1 MQSII
6 PYFICKS
13 EFNNKKV
20 IYNWSK
26 IKKWTLTFY
35 CKKFFLILFQVDF
48 RISMILIIKYMFLK
62 LNRPKGPYNI
72 LKLEL
77 RYTTSRQLEVIWQN
91 IVFHKQENVVV
102 IPNSHKTHFST
113 NDRSSQLCSYRHLL
127 MFIEQLWSTQHY
139 FVNVGNK
146 KQDYY
151 TYGKVSTNFGTLDN
165 MDGSNTKIVEVIHL
179 HSGGA

>member
-1 MQSII
+1 
-6 PYFICKS
+6 
-13 EFNNKKV
+13 
-20 IYNWSK
+20 
-26 IKKWTLTFY
+26 
-35 CKKFFLILFQVDF
+35 
-48 RISMILIIKYMFLK
+48 MFLK

-91 IVFHKQENVVV
+91 MVFHKQENVVV
-102 IPNSHKTHFST
+102 ISNSRKTHFST

-139 FVNVGNK
+139 FVNVRNK

-151 TYGKVSTNFGTLDN
+151 TYGKVSTNFGTQQYGRFKHQN
-165 MDGSNTKIVEVIHL
+165 CWSNTPTQRRSLDELFGGTKLLGIMFIHVNISPL
-179 HSGGA
+179 FS